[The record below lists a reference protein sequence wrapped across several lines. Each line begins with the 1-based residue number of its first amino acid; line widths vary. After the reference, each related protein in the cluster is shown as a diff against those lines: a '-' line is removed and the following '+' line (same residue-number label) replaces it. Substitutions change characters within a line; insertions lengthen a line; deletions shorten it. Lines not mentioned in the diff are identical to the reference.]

1 MTNPTHHCTR
11 CSENFHHKPICPTCQ
26 MSDETF
32 AIDSDGKATETI
44 KGLAKAILEAEET
57 FGEYD
62 ECLRMNDPQELTRLE
77 ELVGILITKHNVSDE
92 GWEDLVKWAELVTK

>member
-1 MTNPTHHCTR
+1 
-11 CSENFHHKPICPTCQ
+11 

-77 ELVGILITKHNVSDE
+77 ELVGIFITKHNVSDE
-92 GWEDLVKWAELVTK
+92 EWFDLVKWAELVTK

>member
-1 MTNPTHHCTR
+1 
-11 CSENFHHKPICPTCQ
+11 

-44 KGLAKAILEAEET
+44 KGLAEAILEAEET
-57 FGEYD
+57 FKKYNNFEAIYRI
-62 ECLRMNDPQELTRLE
+62 LRMNDPQELTRLE
-77 ELVGILITKHNVSDE
+77 ELVGIFITKHNVSDE